1 NYITNTLLPR
11 GSHWGRM
18 DIDEELAE
26 LIRQKDNKIIQD
38 RKRDSAK
45 LQLEKST
52 EKLFK
57 YINNS
62 NYFDEIYGSIWDAVT
77 MGTGIIKVNN
87 TKNPAK
93 PISFKNEGITNTYI
107 SEDPLGEIR
116 YIFKEYKDFNFDEFK
131 TLFPFGKW
139 VDSDERVERKID
151 FIEYVIYQKG
161 KWIHGVTTLNFDQEL
176 FLEKL
181 DYNPFII
188 FRFRK
193 HEFLSYGVGQGMWCL
208 DYFRDLDEAMRLDR
222 EQLANAITP
231 ALIGYGDRSLFD
243 SLVVRAGTLNYGG
256 LHDHPSALRVSQ
268 VIQDPKI
275 NILKDQIERIKE
287 GINKSFFVMPLGQL
301 DSKNMTATEA
311 QIRAEQFK
319 TTFTGVYERLVN
331 ELLEPLIMNSV
342 MILQANK
349 IVDLETET
357 IQLSKVVF
365 INSISESTQWGEVNK
380 LINVIQ
386 LSSQLVGQEAAA
398 MMINKGKLRDY
409 MVQKTGVNIEAL
421 NTTEEIAQEIEIQKQ
436 MMEQQVMMNGDNQMG
451 AQENGAPTQQIQG

>member
-1 NYITNTLLPR
+1 
-11 GSHWGRM
+11 
-18 DIDEELAE
+18 
-26 LIRQKDNKIIQD
+26 
-38 RKRDSAK
+38 
-45 LQLEKST
+45 
-52 EKLFK
+52 
-57 YINNS
+57 
-62 NYFDEIYGSIWDAVT
+62 
-77 MGTGIIKVNN
+77 
-87 TKNPAK
+87 
-93 PISFKNEGITNTYI
+93 
-107 SEDPLGEIR
+107 GEIR